1 MEIVDSLERR
11 GLSMKKMMRV
21 VSIIGMLM
29 VVPVLVACSSKEEE
43 EQGVSEEAQKIIQ
56 TIMNCPNSEL
66 YDSSLTY
73 VIGDNVEDAQA
84 EEQEIQE
91 KREAIQENWEE
102 QVGACFAENA
112 LDTFLDQMA
121 TMYFAEAEQENLTYK
136 VQNIE
141 LKEKGDVNETVQ
153 VSLLK
158 GENEETVTLIFT
170 HDSEG
175 LITKV
180 KPEQ

>member
-1 MEIVDSLERR
+1 
-11 GLSMKKMMRV
+11 MKKEMKTIAIM
-21 VSIIGMLM
+21 SMLLT
-29 VVPVLVACSSKEEE
+29 VLVLTACSSKEEE

-56 TIMNCPNSEL
+56 TIMNCPNPEL
-66 YDSSLTY
+66 YDSSLAY
-73 VIGDNVEDAQA
+73 VIGDNVEDAQP

-91 KREAIQENWEE
+91 KREAIRENWEKE
-102 QVGACFAENA
+102 VGDCFAENA
-112 LDTFLDQMA
+112 LDTFLNQMA